1 MPRLLRH
8 QTFARNIC
16 NYFRALT
23 KGAFLSR
30 VGIKKAAHALRESGP
45 FLTPKKLLYYRGTD
59 LQEAVIYSK
68 VMARRSLSARHLRTV

>member
-23 KGAFLSR
+23 KGAFKAQKSR
-30 VGIKKAAHALRESGP
+30 SRITRNGSL
-45 FLTPKKLLYYRGTD
+45 LTPFENFFTIVALTYRK
-59 LQEAVIYSK
+59 Q
-68 VMARRSLSARHLRTV
+68 